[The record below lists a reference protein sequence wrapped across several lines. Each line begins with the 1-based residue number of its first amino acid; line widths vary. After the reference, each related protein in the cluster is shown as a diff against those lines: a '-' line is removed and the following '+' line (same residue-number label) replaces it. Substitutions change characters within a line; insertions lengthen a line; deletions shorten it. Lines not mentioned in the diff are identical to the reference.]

1 MTTPNL
7 STNSGTSVQR
17 KWCLGGWSLKMRLP
31 KFWTTTIDPSVRD
44 AMIETYFLCT
54 DEMGGCLSRCQYIWN
69 YIFKDKLH
77 LPIFSPVTKQNTSK
91 SIQRSILKEPII
103 QFQPYVMETT
113 LKILLTHTHTHT
125 HTHKHIKSL
134 YGLFEISH
142 PVVYWFHIHSL
153 YYTHTLDPQHRYNS
167 VIDMSHYIHGTNH
180 STHCEPSG
188 MPNAHSHFVWN
199 FVVLSL
205 AWRWLF

>member
-103 QFQPYVMETT
+103 QFQPFVMETT
-113 LKILLTHTHTHT
+113 LKVLLTHTHTHT
-125 HTHKHIKSL
+125 HTQTYIYIYTQTSIPRVILSTLSFHEHKDKKLYIRVWSL
-134 YGLFEISH
+134 SSVQHALPIS
-142 PVVYWFHIHSL
+142 S
-153 YYTHTLDPQHRYNS
+153 S
-167 VIDMSHYIHGTNH
+167 VM
-180 STHCEPSG
+180 
-188 MPNAHSHFVWN
+188 
-199 FVVLSL
+199 
-205 AWRWLF
+205 